1 MRGRRRLDRIER
13 TFYTTAMPL
22 VRQDSLTRPSPFH
35 LFICDGCGK
44 PLGKHWLFRP
54 EKLQDVM
61 YVADTKGRAPNG
73 RYYCNRS
80 QTAWAGSYHQRELRR
95 TMVAGY
101 EHSK

>member
-1 MRGRRRLDRIER
+1 MGVYNSHREADGKR
-13 TFYTTAMPL
+13 
-22 VRQDSLTRPSPFH
+22 H
-35 LFICDGCGK
+35 LRAGGAIQPQFPGVCDGCGK

-73 RYYCNRS
+73 RSYCNRS